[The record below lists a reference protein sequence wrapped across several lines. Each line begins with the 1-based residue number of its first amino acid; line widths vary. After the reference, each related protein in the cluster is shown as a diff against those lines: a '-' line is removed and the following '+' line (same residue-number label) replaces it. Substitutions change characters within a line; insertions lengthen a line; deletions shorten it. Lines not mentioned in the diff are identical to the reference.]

1 MEIFRSLIRSG
12 KAYVWVRKK
21 WRSLLWKEETEEEA
35 SKNGGE
41 RRSFAEV
48 PESECKGLTYY

>member
-1 MEIFRSLIRSG
+1 
-12 KAYVWVRKK
+12 VKK
-21 WRSLLWKEETEEEA
+21 FIVKRRHKEEEA

-48 PESECKGLTYY
+48 PEGECRGLTSY